1 MKTKK
6 SICNDELTIRSI
18 SYVANSAQCIP
29 TDEITRN
36 VHRNLDLLVYVVDG
50 YADYTFGGVKHSV
63 RAGDLLYLAYGC
75 NYDRHIKSDFY
86 HFICVE
92 FSFDAPEN
100 TLAPKFFSSMQ
111 DLDSHFKK
119 LYKTWNSRETS
130 FRSKCMSILYEIY
143 AKLIWNEFSTYIPA
157 QKRDVFKDIIKKIS
171 ESYADNELSVHDLA
185 QMANMSDVHFRK
197 IFKSIYKVS
206 PQQYIISLRLEHA
219 KELLAFGDAS
229 VSSIGEML
237 GFSDTCYFS
246 RIFKQKIGYTPLE
259 YRKMFNEF

>member
-1 MKTKK
+1 M
-6 SICNDELTIRSI
+6 
-18 SYVANSAQCIP
+18 ANSVQCMP
-29 TDEITRN
+29 TDEITLN
-36 VHRNLDLLVYVVDG
+36 VHRNQDLLVYVVEG
-50 YADYTFGGVKHSV
+50 CADYTFGGVKHAV
-63 RAGDLLYLAYGC
+63 RAGDLVYLACDC
-75 NYDRHIKSDFY
+75 NYDRHIKSGFY

-92 FSFDAPEN
+92 FSFETFGNSMSPQ
-100 TLAPKFFSSMQ
+100 FFPSMQ

-143 AKLIWNEFSTYIPA
+143 AKLIWNEFSTYIPV

-171 ESYADNELSVHDLA
+171 ESYADKELSVHNLA

-246 RIFKQKIGYTPLE
+246 RIFKQKISYTPLE